1 MYAMSWGEVELEPEV
16 RDWYMALTEEQQARV
31 RFHID
36 RLTQLGPLLDE
47 PHTKQL
53 NGKLRELRFYLN
65 SRPTRIT
72 YWIASGRRIIL
83 LTTFVKTRQRE
94 RHEVDRAG
102 RAMQTCIDD
111 DHTLDDD

>member
-16 RDWYMALTEEQQARV
+16 RDWYVALADRHQARV

-36 RLTQLGPLLDE
+36 RLGELGPLLDE
-47 PHTKQL
+47 PNTKQL
-53 NGKLRELRFYLN
+53 DGKLRELRFFLD
-65 SRPTRIT
+65 SRATRIA

-83 LTTFVKTRQRE
+83 LTTFVKTHQRE
-94 RHEVDRAG
+94 RREIDRAR

-111 DHTLDDD
+111 DHTLDED